1 MHESPRPGPTAF
13 RRLHVVRDC
22 GTVTELL
29 GRLREGDEGAR
40 DELFRLVY
48 SELRR
53 VADSQM
59 RGQNRGHTLQPTAL
73 VNEAYIRLVGKDGFR
88 EYHDR
93 GHFLAT
99 SARAMRSILVDH
111 ARARAAIKAGG
122 DRQRVPLHPDF
133 VGGDQVEIDVLALH
147 EALQKLEQESPQR
160 SQVVELRFFGGLTNE
175 EVAAVLGVTERTVY
189 RMWEYARTW
198 LHREMSR

>member
-1 MHESPRPGPTAF
+1 
-13 RRLHVVRDC
+13 
-22 GTVTELL
+22 
-29 GRLREGDEGAR
+29 
-40 DELFRLVY
+40 
-48 SELRR
+48 
-53 VADSQM
+53 M
-59 RGQNRGHTLQPTAL
+59 R
-73 VNEAYIRLVGKDGFR
+73 
-88 EYHDR
+88 
-93 GHFLAT
+93 
-99 SARAMRSILVDH
+99 
-111 ARARAAIKAGG
+111 

-198 LHREMSR
+198 LHREMSS